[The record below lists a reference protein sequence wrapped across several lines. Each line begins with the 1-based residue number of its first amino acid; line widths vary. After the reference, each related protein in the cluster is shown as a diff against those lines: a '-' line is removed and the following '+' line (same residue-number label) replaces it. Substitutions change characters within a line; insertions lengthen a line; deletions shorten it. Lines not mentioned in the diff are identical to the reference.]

1 MLYSFS
7 SYLLSRT
14 RWGYG
19 RYEYADGS
27 KYVGQFVAD
36 KKEGQGELGGAGW
49 VAQGRGRVG
58 GTGEGQDGWCRR
70 GRWVAVKTRREG
82 RVDRRNFYLPQL
94 LNSRTRV

>member
-7 SYLLSRT
+7 SYLVSRT

-58 GTGEGQDGWCRR
+58 GRENKKGGQG
-70 GRWVAVKTRREG
+70 
-82 RVDRRNFYLPQL
+82 
-94 LNSRTRV
+94 